1 MVQRCHWASS
11 DIMIDYH
18 DCEWGVPQHDDQK
31 LFELLMLEGA
41 QAGLSWETILKKREN
56 YREAFDKF
64 DVEKVAAYTDE
75 RLAEILQDPGI
86 VRNRLKVRAF
96 QSNAVKFIE
105 LQQLFGSFD
114 AYLWDYV
121 EGKPFQHSRGP
132 TDEAPSNTELSDRLS
147 ASLKRRGFK
156 FVGSTICYAFLQSA
170 GLVNDHQVSCFRLQ
184 ELRDFAGA
192 SGLNE

>member
-1 MVQRCHWASS
+1 MVQWCHWASS